1 MTSRHQGALDGAGA
15 APRVIKHRAT
25 HTGWRRLRAHQST
38 VLCLLEDSRVE
49 QTYTNCA
56 GREQNKRAP
65 CGGDGCTGLVYS
77 LGDSPGN
84 AILSGATCLASYN
97 RVMMHSECFCDRRLA
112 RLTRAF
118 APAG

>member
-1 MTSRHQGALDGAGA
+1 VTSGHRGADDGAGA
-15 APRVIKHRAT
+15 APHVIKHRAT

-49 QTYTNCA
+49 QTYTICA

-97 RVMMHSECFCDRRLA
+97 RVMMFLNASA
-112 RLTRAF
+112 IA
-118 APAG
+118 A